1 MNNDRSLHNEIISEF
16 VSGLSQN
23 DHFSC
28 QSADSHEN
36 LESNLSPELAA
47 DFENGLESEIA
58 DLCGCGCGQSCSGGS
73 GAGLKSACGGCHHHD

>member
-1 MNNDRSLHNEIISEF
+1 MNNDRSLRNKIIYEF
-16 VSGLSQN
+16 VAGLPQD
-23 DHFSC
+23 DHV
-28 QSADSHEN
+28 QYQAAGGHEN

-73 GAGLKSACGGCHHHD
+73 GAGLMAECGGCHHHD